1 MFPLERKEMF
11 GVPGTAHKT
20 EGAVQSQEPCWRER
34 LRVRAMDSVSFGFAL
49 YLWASLKFN

>member
-20 EGAVQSQEPCWRER
+20 EGAVQSQQPCWRQR

>member
-20 EGAVQSQEPCWRER
+20 EGAVQSQQPFWRER
-34 LRVRAMDSVSFGFAL
+34 LRVKAKDSVSFGFAL
-49 YLWASLKFN
+49 YLWASLRFN